1 MRAQPL
7 VHSQYQILFIFAL
20 PISTQRLKI
29 TIKLTLASKKDTGKS
44 SLSKILVGYATRAG
58 RKIIYVDLDVGQGLI
73 TIPGMIAAVQA
84 SRPYGVDEGY
94 SAPPLVYF
102 YGHTSMNDNV
112 ECYKKQVST
121 LMKQLDNM
129 HATPDCKISIF
140 LHLFQRI

>member
-1 MRAQPL
+1 M
-7 VHSQYQILFIFAL
+7 LFR
-20 PISTQRLKI
+20 S
-29 TIKLTLASKKDTGKS
+29 
-44 SLSKILVGYATRAG
+44 G

-121 LMKQLDNM
+121 LMKQIDNM
-129 HATPDCKISIF
+129 HATPELAAAGMIINTCGFVTGKGYQLLVHTISAT
-140 LHLFQRI
+140 QADATE